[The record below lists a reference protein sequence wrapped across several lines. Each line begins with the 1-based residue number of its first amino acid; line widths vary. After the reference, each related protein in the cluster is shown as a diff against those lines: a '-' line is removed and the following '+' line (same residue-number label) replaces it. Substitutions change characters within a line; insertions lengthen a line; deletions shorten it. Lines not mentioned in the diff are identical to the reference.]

1 MGLNFHSVAQFAE
14 AFLFRCGNQ
23 NHLGIQAFG
32 QVEIDPRGVAGLAR
46 RHHAFDDHHVFA
58 CSRLLIE
65 ADDFFQQFIQLA
77 VTEHALDMRQSQR
90 FGRVQAMGACDQL
103 AGTLGAHVALMRLGD
118 GFEKADLEA
127 GTLQGTD
134 QTQADRGQ
142 ADTET
147 GGGNKES
154 VHSRSVVVR

>member
-1 MGLNFHSVAQFAE
+1 M
-14 AFLFRCGNQ
+14 
-23 NHLGIQAFG
+23 
-32 QVEIDPRGVAGLAR
+32 EIDPRGVAGLAR
-46 RHHAFDDHHVFA
+46 RHHAFDDHHVFI
-58 CSRLLIE
+58 CSGLLIE

-77 VTEHALDMRQSQR
+77 VTEHALDMRQGQR
-90 FGRVQAMGACDQL
+90 FWRVQAVGTGDQL

-127 GTLQGTD
+127 STLQCAD
-134 QTQADRGQ
+134 QAQADRGK

-147 GGGNKES
+147 GGGYKES